1 MTHVSRKEIAALI
14 AAVLGIPIAFGI
26 GVMLQAHIVHE
37 DHEDVCPEPS
47 GSRCWERYYTEFMRD
62 HSAVEALQDLKSRY
76 ERGGGARTYCHP
88 VLHVIG
94 ARAGEEYGSVAEAY
108 AHGDTVC
115 RSGYYHGVLEGLF
128 VENGGEEMVARL
140 DELCAAVRGDG
151 YTYNYFSCVHGIG
164 HGLMAYFGH
173 DLFASL
179 DACTRLSGEWE
190 QSSCAGGVFMEN
202 VISDTEELP
211 SKFFKDDDLLYP
223 CTVVTGAFA
232 TQCYL
237 MQTSHILDVV
247 GADFARTFE
256 ACRSAGIHAATCF
269 QSIGRDVSGW
279 SYGDIN
285 TSLTLCGLGES
296 LEERKNCA
304 IGAAAD
310 YLQSYGEARA
320 RQLCARTEE
329 GISMPCDDM
338 LRWQSAAMR

>member
-1 MTHVSRKEIAALI
+1 MQVSRKEVAAFI
-14 AAVLGIPIAFGI
+14 AAVLCIPIAFGI
-26 GVMLQAHIVHE
+26 GMVLQAYVSFQGKE
-37 DHEDVCPEPS
+37 DPCPEPS
-47 GSRCWERYYTEFMRD
+47 GSVCWEHYYTEFMRD
-62 HSAVEALQDLKSRY
+62 HSAADALQDLKSRY

-108 AHGDTVC
+108 KEGDTFC

-128 VENGGEEMVARL
+128 VAKGGEEMLTRL
-140 DELCAAVRGDG
+140 DEFCAEVRADG

-164 HGLMAYFGH
+164 HGLMAYFNH

-202 VISDTEELP
+202 VISDTEEMP
-211 SKFFKDDDLLYP
+211 SRFFKEDDLLYP
-223 CTVVTGAFA
+223 CTAITGTFA

-247 GADFARTFE
+247 KDFGKTFE
-256 ACRSAGIHAATCF
+256 ACRSAGVYAATCF

-279 SYGDIN
+279 SYGGID
-285 TSLTLCGLGES
+285 TSLALCGIGET
-296 LEERKNCA
+296 LEERKNCV

-310 YLQSYGEARA
+310 YLQAYGEASA
-320 RQLCARTEE
+320 RQVCERSEVEIRA
-329 GISMPCDDM
+329 PCNEM
-338 LRWQSAAMR
+338 LRWQAAAMR